1 MLFEPSNRSI
11 KRPRT
16 QPNAGE
22 RFNILHHGVAVFIA
36 LGEARKNQPFAQC
49 YPRIGS
55 AR

>member
-1 MLFEPSNRSI
+1 
-11 KRPRT
+11 
-16 QPNAGE
+16 
-22 RFNILHHGVAVFIA
+22 VFIA